1 MPFEDRSLLPTRTH
15 TLIRECCNSVRSL
28 CQRSDPL
35 SWRKHDTLPTELT
48 RRTQSVTIMTHFQ
61 PPPTLKPTKP
71 TLFVTIRPT
80 LTYPAYFSDTSI
92 EHILWFFRISAHNSR
107 QTICAILC
115 FRSSPFGRS
124 AISLRMKGT
133 ALGDSLLSSTSES
146 RLPLPPVVRGN
157 LLIFQSVS
165 DSAVERE
172 TSPRVRVSF
181 DSDRESSTSPRPSKY
196 SSVVRFQNA
205 YLWVLRSNGLQ
216 SFTQFL
222 PDEKEGRREQVV
234 HARAHPYARP
244 LPHMSDPSCSHSL
257 TVSPRSVVSI
267 PAKSPSYPSI
277 PSPSPPLSH
286 STHSRDATAR
296 AQQTHGDGDVEEAA
310 TLSRSDISCT
320 CACLPLFGS
329 ARFHSMHIFVCDMP
343 PRQFYLH
350 VQVRLPSQHF
360 SRVSRRKRLGRD
372 LNFSESSM
380 HAKR

>member
-1 MPFEDRSLLPTRTH
+1 
-15 TLIRECCNSVRSL
+15 
-28 CQRSDPL
+28 
-35 SWRKHDTLPTELT
+35 
-48 RRTQSVTIMTHFQ
+48 
-61 PPPTLKPTKP
+61 
-71 TLFVTIRPT
+71 
-80 LTYPAYFSDTSI
+80 
-92 EHILWFFRISAHNSR
+92 
-107 QTICAILC
+107 
-115 FRSSPFGRS
+115 
-124 AISLRMKGT
+124 MKGT

-165 DSAVERE
+165 DSAVEQE

-205 YLWVLRSNGLQ
+205 YLWVLHSNGLQ

-222 PDEKEGRREQVV
+222 PDEKERRREQVV

-286 STHSRDATAR
+286 STHSWDATTR

-320 CACLPLFGS
+320 
-329 ARFHSMHIFVCDMP
+329 
-343 PRQFYLH
+343 
-350 VQVRLPSQHF
+350 
-360 SRVSRRKRLGRD
+360 
-372 LNFSESSM
+372 
-380 HAKR
+380 